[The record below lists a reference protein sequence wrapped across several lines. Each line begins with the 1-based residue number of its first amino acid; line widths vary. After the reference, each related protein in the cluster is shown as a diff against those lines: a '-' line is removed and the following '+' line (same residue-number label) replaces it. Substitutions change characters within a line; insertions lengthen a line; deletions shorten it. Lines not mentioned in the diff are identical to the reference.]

1 MYWITYSF
9 WGLILLHA
17 LWKPLKIADK
27 LCNFGRWIRKSYRS
41 KIRLDFWFPFLLA
54 LCIIAVLSITYYSAS
69 NDLISSPLAHTE
81 ADIEMNP
88 PIFESLRVFF
98 SVAEGDSAEFR
109 EYASFHPVV
118 AWCAGFVSICIPLLA
133 AATAIAFLWHR
144 LPHHVPWFRKVWYI
158 FSELEPNSIRMATS
172 IHRDH
177 PNEKSVFIFLR
188 TRRGQQE
195 PDQLEDLQNLTYFF
209 YPGTETR
216 FLSLPGRKNHIIRF
230 FFLSENTDE
239 NFSRMKEFLDNAQ
252 QKKRFFVW
260 KGAEVEEGRFLRE
273 LYLLSETESAPM
285 LIDDLR
291 KQIENKPQFPSTE
304 VRLLDRYRAVVYD
317 LLRDKPL
324 HQVGSRTEVNVL
336 VLGFGKIGREFFRAV
351 QSICI
356 QEGRQMN
363 ITICDLNITQKL
375 DAYKQQCP
383 EAVDPAFV
391 VPKAIDV
398 ESAEMNALVERGNFH
413 YILIALGD
421 DERNIRIACWLKRY
435 YRKKYWA
442 GSAPQPQICV
452 NIEDPIKHNYVSK
465 LWEQSLHVF
474 GGLDQVFTQ
483 KVLMPQSLWLAARWL
498 HMELNQVSE
507 LPKYWDEYQR
517 RSSLACVAHAEYHV
531 ARVGT
536 PYAANWLH
544 LSRKEQERII
554 DSEHQRWMAYVQ
566 NEGMQKAEPD
576 WAKTYYAVLG
586 NHVDVDG
593 RLTPCLVPANKL
605 VKIQKMVDELRGPN
619 DNLTFRQRDELVVKS
634 ADCIVQIIK
643 TGKLPQ

>member
-1 MYWITYSF
+1 MHWITYTF
-9 WGLILLHA
+9 WGLMLLLA

-27 LCNFGRWIRKSYRS
+27 LLRLGRWIRKQYRCHV
-41 KIRLDFWFPFLLA
+41 RPDFWFPFLLA
-54 LCIIAVLSITYYSAS
+54 LCIIAVLGITYYSAS
-69 NDLISSPLAHTE
+69 HALLPDPPATE
-81 ADIEMNP
+81 ENP
-88 PIFESLRVFF
+88 PIFESLMVFF
-98 SVAEGDSAEFR
+98 SVAEGDSANFR

-118 AWCAGFVSICIPLLA
+118 FGIAKHLSVLIPLLA
-133 AATAIAFLWHR
+133 AATAMMFLWHR

-195 PDQLEDLQNLTYFF
+195 PDQLEDLQDLTYFF

-216 FLSLPGRKNHIIRF
+216 FLSLPGRKNHIMRF

-239 NFSRMKEFLDNAQ
+239 NFSRMMEFLNNAQ

-260 KGAEVEEGRFLRE
+260 KGDEVEEGRFLRE

-324 HQVGSRTEVNVL
+324 HQAGSRTEVNVL

-351 QSICI
+351 QSIGI

-363 ITICDLNITQKL
+363 ITLCDLNITQKL

-383 EAVDPAFV
+383 EAVDPVFV
-391 VPKAIDV
+391 VPKPIDV
-398 ESAEMNALVERGNFH
+398 ESAQMNALVEQGNFH
-413 YILIALGD
+413 YILIALGE

-442 GSAPQPQICV
+442 ESAPQPQVCV

-483 KVLMPQSLWLAARWL
+483 KVLMPHSLWLAARWL
-498 HMELNQVSE
+498 HMELNPVSAM
-507 LPKYWDEYQR
+507 PKFWNEYQR
-517 RSSLACVAHAEYHV
+517 RSSLACVVHAEYHV
-531 ARVGT
+531 ARVGL
-536 PYAANWLH
+536 PFAAHWQR
-544 LSRKEQERII
+544 LSPAERMRII
-554 DSEHQRWMAYVQ
+554 DAEHRRWMAYVQ

-576 WAKTYYAVLG
+576 WTRTYYAALG

-593 RLTPCLVPANKL
+593 RLTPCLVPTDELDGIQQL
-605 VKIQKMVDELRGPN
+605 VDTLRGPN
-619 DNLTFRQRDELVVKS
+619 NQLTFRQRDEKVVTS
-634 ADCIVQIIK
+634 AERIVQIIE
-643 TGKLPQ
+643 TGKMSP

>member
-1 MYWITYSF
+1 MYWITYTF

-17 LWKPLKIADK
+17 LRKPLKIADK

-69 NDLISSPLAHTE
+69 NDLISSPPAHTE

-118 AWCAGFVSICIPLLA
+118 AWFAGLVSICIPLLA

-144 LPHHVPWFRKVWYI
+144 LPHHVPWFRKAWYI
-158 FSELEPNSIRMATS
+158 FSELEPNSIRMANS
-172 IHRDH
+172 IHNDN
-177 PNEKSVFIFLR
+177 PNEKNVFIFLR
-188 TRRGQQE
+188 SKRGQQE
-195 PDQLEDLQNLTYFF
+195 PDQLEDLQDLTYFL

-216 FLSLPGRKNHIIRF
+216 FLSLPGRKNHIMRF

-239 NFSRMKEFLDNAQ
+239 NFSRMKELLDNAES
-252 QKKRFFVW
+252 KNFFVW
-260 KGAEVEEGRFLRE
+260 DGPKLKDGQFLQE

-291 KQIENKPQFPSTE
+291 NQIWDKPQFPSTE
-304 VRLLDRYRAVVYD
+304 LRLLDRYRAVVYD

-324 HQVGSRTEVNVL
+324 HGVGTSAEVNVM
-336 VLGFGKIGREFFRAV
+336 VLGFGKIGREFFRAI
-351 QSICI
+351 QSIGI
-356 QEGRQMN
+356 QESREIN
-363 ITICDLNITQKL
+363 ITLCDRRIHKKL
-375 DAYKQQCP
+375 DIYKQQCP
-383 EAVDPAFV
+383 NTSSFATVSPEAVDAESSKFHKLITDRSFDYIV
-391 VPKAIDV
+391 V
-398 ESAEMNALVERGNFH
+398 
-413 YILIALGD
+413 ALGE
-421 DERNIRIACWLKRY
+421 DELNIRVAFWLKRY

-442 GSAPQPQICV
+442 ESAPQPQICV
-452 NIEDPIKHNYVSK
+452 NIEDPIKHSYVDE
-465 LWEQSLHVF
+465 LWKKSLHVF
-474 GGLDQVFTQ
+474 GGLDQVFTR
-483 KVLMPQSLWLAARWL
+483 KVLMPESRWLAARWL
-498 HMELNQVSE
+498 QMALDQTTEI
-507 LPKYWDEYQR
+507 PKFWSEYQR

-536 PYAANWLH
+536 PYAANWLA
-544 LSRKEQERII
+544 LSQKEQDSII
-554 DSEHQRWMAYVQ
+554 DSEHERWMAYVQ

-576 WAKTYYAVLG
+576 WTRTYYAVLG

-593 RLTPCLVPANKL
+593 RLTPCLVPANDLGTIQQL
-605 VKIQKMVDELRGPN
+605 VDSLRGPSEK
-619 DNLTFRQRDELVVKS
+619 LTFRQRDELVVEK
-634 ADCIVQIIK
+634 ADCIVQIIQ